1 VSGLTKLRQFKDDKS
16 GCWASV
22 VLASKEPCWISVAR
36 TGVIVK
42 RSVLGLLG
50 PKLYVEND
58 VYKAA
63 MTAKALAY
71 LLPARLLPD
80 GFSNPVLSAFTNAA
94 LHAVT
99 AAEICRLLNEAIGMA
114 ERKSGQAVSENIVQM

>member
-1 VSGLTKLRQFKDDKS
+1 MSGLTKLRQFKDDKS
-16 GCWASV
+16 GRWASV

-50 PKLYVEND
+50 PKLYNESD

-71 LLPARLLPD
+71 LLPTRLLPG

-94 LHAVT
+94 MHAVT
-99 AAEICRLLNEAIGMA
+99 AAEVCRVLNEAIAVA
-114 ERKSGQAVSENIVQM
+114 EHRSGKSISELIV

>member
-1 VSGLTKLRQFKDDKS
+1 MASLTKLRQFKDDKS

-22 VLASKEPCWISVAR
+22 VLASKEPCWISVAQ

-50 PKLYVEND
+50 PKLYHESD
-58 VYKAA
+58 VYRAA

-71 LLPARLLPD
+71 LLPTRLLPD

-94 LHAVT
+94 LHTAT
-99 AAEICRLLNEAIGMA
+99 AAEVSRLLNEAIGMA
-114 ERKSGQAVSENIVQM
+114 ERQSGKPVSEVTV

>member
-1 VSGLTKLRQFKDDKS
+1 MSGLTKLRQFKDDNS

-22 VLASKEPCWISVAR
+22 VLASNEPCWISVAR

-50 PKLYVEND
+50 PKLYREDD
-58 VYKAA
+58 VYRAA

-71 LLPARLLPD
+71 LLPTRLLPR

-99 AAEICRLLNEAIGMA
+99 AAEVCRLLNEAIGMA
-114 ERKSGQAVSENIVQM
+114 ERKSGQSISEIVVET